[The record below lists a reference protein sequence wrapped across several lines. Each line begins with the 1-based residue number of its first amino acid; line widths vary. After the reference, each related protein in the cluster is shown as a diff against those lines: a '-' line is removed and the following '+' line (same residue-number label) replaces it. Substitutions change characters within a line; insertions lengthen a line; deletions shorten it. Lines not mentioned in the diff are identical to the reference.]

1 MKKGI
6 TEMEVMDEAKL
17 KESMGIVPSQ
27 IIDLKALMGDTAD
40 NIPGVKGIGEKTALK
55 LLSEYETVDNVYAHI
70 DEIKG
75 KLKEKLETD
84 KEKAF
89 LSKYLATICL

>member
-1 MKKGI
+1 
-6 TEMEVMDEAKL
+6 MDEAKL

-55 LLSEYETVDNVYAHI
+55 LLKMCIRDRYKDVVYK
-70 DEIKG
+70 IK
-75 KLKEKLETD
+75 KL
-84 KEKAF
+84 
-89 LSKYLATICL
+89 Y